1 MTQTAINSTSIQSA
15 NTKALGSVSYDESN
29 NRKAGTILV
38 SYGAGNITFSTVAD
52 YLIFVNEVIIPMT
65 NKIHSASGAGVG
77 YVAIN
82 PGTAGADAIT
92 D

>member
-1 MTQTAINSTSIQSA
+1 MTQNTVKSTSIQSF
-15 NTKALGSVSYDESN
+15 NTKAIGSITYDAATN
-29 NRKAGTILV
+29 KKAGTILV
-38 SYGAGNITFSTVAD
+38 SYGAGSITFSTVAD

-65 NKIHSASGAGVG
+65 NLTYSSSGSGVG
-77 YVAIN
+77 YVAIT